1 MIPNGILPG
10 FQRQLPSFDRHKDVL
25 SSLSDFIILNMPLPS
40 FVYFVSKQV
49 TGFFLLGLES
59 MISNQILIW
68 IPSRTIRTN
77 VYRVFTEFFTE
88 MVAGFLIRRVVT
100 EFYRVFRGN
109 VSRYRVFLTE
119 FILGRSRGL
128 ISGDDHF
135 QSDPPQK

>member
-59 MISNQILIW
+59 MISNQILI
-68 IPSRTIRTN
+68 
-77 VYRVFTEFFTE
+77 
-88 MVAGFLIRRVVT
+88 
-100 EFYRVFRGN
+100 
-109 VSRYRVFLTE
+109 
-119 FILGRSRGL
+119 
-128 ISGDDHF
+128 
-135 QSDPPQK
+135 